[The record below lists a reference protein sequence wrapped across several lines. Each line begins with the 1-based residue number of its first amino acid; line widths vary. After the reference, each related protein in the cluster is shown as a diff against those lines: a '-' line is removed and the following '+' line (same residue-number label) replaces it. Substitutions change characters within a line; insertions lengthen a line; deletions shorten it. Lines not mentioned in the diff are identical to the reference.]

1 MTKFETLFGIKESEI
16 KNTCILTPLLSRG
29 ALEDFGIKNLSRGKI
44 YSSGNAKHFTLV
56 NTGIGASFTGDAAL
70 YISQTNCK
78 NLILFGSCG
87 LVKPCENLDIGS
99 LVSPIE
105 CYSMESFSDLL
116 LKNHTFK
123 AFYPDEAMVG
133 SFLKTNKSVKEV
145 SCATLGSL
153 KLEEDYLSLF
163 SEKNIQVVDM
173 ECSSFFSAAIQKNL
187 KAMALFY
194 ISDIINEKP
203 FYRPLIDKDRVRLL
217 SSIKEGIYSICSF
230 IK

>member
-1 MTKFETLFGIKESEI
+1 MTKFEAIFGIKESEI
-16 KNTCILTPLLSRG
+16 KNTCILMPLVPKG
-29 ALEDFGIKNLSRGKI
+29 AFNAFGIKNLSKGKI
-44 YSSGNAKHFTLV
+44 YSSGNAWNFTLI
-56 NTGIGASFTGDAAL
+56 NIGMGASFTGDAAL
-70 YISQTNCK
+70 YLSDTNCK

-87 LVKPCENLDIGS
+87 LVKPSDGLDIGS
-99 LVSPIE
+99 IVTPVE
-105 CYSMESFSDLL
+105 CYAMESFSDLI
-116 LKNHTFK
+116 LKNHNFK
-123 AFYPDEAMVG
+123 AFYPDEALVG
-133 SFLKTNKSVKEV
+133 SFLKTNKSVREV

-153 KLEEDYLSLF
+153 KLEEDYMSLF

-173 ECSSFFSAAIQKNL
+173 ECSGFFSAASQKNL

-203 FYRPLIDKDRVRLL
+203 FYKPLIDEDRARLL

>member
-1 MTKFETLFGIKESEI
+1 MTKFETLFGVKESEI
-16 KNTCILTPLLSRG
+16 KNTCVLMPLIPKDS
-29 ALEDFGIKNLSRGKI
+29 LESLGVKNLSKGKI
-44 YSSGNAKHFTLV
+44 YSTGNSTSFTLI
-56 NTGIGASFTGDAAL
+56 NTLMGAAFTGDAAL
-70 YISQTNCK
+70 YLSQTNCK

-99 LVSPIE
+99 LVAPIE

-116 LKNHTFK
+116 LKNHNFK
-123 AFYPDEAMVG
+123 TFYPDEALIG
-133 SFLKTNKSVKEV
+133 SFLKTNKSVQEV

-173 ECSSFFSAAIQKNL
+173 ECSGFFSAATQKNL
-187 KAMALFY
+187 KAMAIFY

-203 FYRPLIDKDRVRLL
+203 FYRPLVDEDRVKLS

-230 IK
+230 IN

>member
-1 MTKFETLFGIKESEI
+1 MTKFETLFGIKESEV
-16 KNTCILTPLLSRG
+16 KNTCVLMPLIPKGS
-29 ALEDFGIKNLSRGKI
+29 LECLGVKKFSKGRV
-44 YSSGNAKHFTLV
+44 YSSGNSSSFTLI
-56 NTGIGASFTGDAAL
+56 NTLMGAAFTGDAAL
-70 YISQTNCK
+70 YLSQTNCK

-99 LVSPIE
+99 LVAPIE

-116 LKNHTFK
+116 LQDHKFK
-123 AFYPDEAMVG
+123 TFYPDDG
-133 SFLKTNKSVKEV
+133 LLRSFLKTNTSVLEV
-145 SCATLGSL
+145 NCATLGSL

-173 ECSSFFSAAIQKNL
+173 ECSGFFSAATQKNL
-187 KAMALFY
+187 KAMAIFY

-203 FYRPLIDKDRVRLL
+203 FYSPLIDEDRVRLS
-217 SSIKEGIYSICSF
+217 SSIKEGIYSICNF